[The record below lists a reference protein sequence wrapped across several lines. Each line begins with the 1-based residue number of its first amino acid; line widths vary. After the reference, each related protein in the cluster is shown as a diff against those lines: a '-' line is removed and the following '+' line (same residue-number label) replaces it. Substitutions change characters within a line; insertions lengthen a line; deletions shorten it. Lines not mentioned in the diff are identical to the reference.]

1 MLERIIGAV
10 VCLAI
15 LAAIGTRML
24 VAEKRRHSLFPD
36 DGIVWNTAIEK
47 RMTEARNG
55 SADNQK

>member
-1 MLERIIGAV
+1 MVGRIIGAFL
-10 VCLAI
+10 CLAI
-15 LAAIGTRML
+15 LAAIGTAML
-24 VAEKRRHSLFPD
+24 VSEKKRHSLFPD